1 MNLKEPKPLQQF
13 QDMWDLTLPLQMEL
27 DLGGK
32 LEKFNKI
39 KDTIRKKSKRDQ
51 RKKDH
56 LVTDRQLMS
65 DLMGKVEEYSASS
78 FGTTHN

>member
-13 QDMWDLTLPLQMEL
+13 QDMRDLTLPLQMEL